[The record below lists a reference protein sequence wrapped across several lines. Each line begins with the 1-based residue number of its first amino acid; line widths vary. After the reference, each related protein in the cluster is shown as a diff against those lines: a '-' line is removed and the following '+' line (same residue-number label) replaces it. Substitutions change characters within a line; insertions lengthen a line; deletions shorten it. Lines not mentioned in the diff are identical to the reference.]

1 MLALPVTSV
10 RMLLLAEAG
19 SEAYIQFGH
28 VGHIGQIGHVGQLRH
43 IGRVAS

>member
-28 VGHIGQIGHVGQLRH
+28 IGQIGHVGQLRH